1 MTSRRFFSRWLLT
14 ALVVTALFEGG
25 ARLAMAAADPVVLRW
40 HDHTAQLKIQQMETR
55 GEVDV
60 VVIGTSMAQQ
70 DLIPGEL
77 LGRLPEIGSVY
88 NAALNAGVPEVM
100 ESWLLD
106 QVEPRLA
113 PDVVVWGLSALDFSS
128 VYGDA
133 VVQAYERAPATADGV
148 LGALDRN
155 GSELSELV
163 RNRRVLRSPSAIF
176 GPEQERIAE
185 ARDGALAVLGA
196 DGERRDFTAVDDEAR
211 RAEVA
216 GRITP
221 FELDRDDVAAI
232 IRTVGVL
239 RDRGVE
245 VVFVELPTPRRFRAL
260 FPAGPEQQRVVAE
273 ALTGLSDELDVPL
286 ITLDMAAGSSVA
298 PGPFRDGEF
307 VDFTHLNAEGAIRFS
322 RQIGDQLDL
331 VLG

>member
-1 MTSRRFFSRWLLT
+1 
-14 ALVVTALFEGG
+14 
-25 ARLAMAAADPVVLRW
+25 MAAADPVVLLW
-40 HDHTAQLKIQQMETR
+40 HDHTAQLKIQQMEAR

-70 DLIPGEL
+70 DLVPGEL
-77 LGRLPEIGSVY
+77 LGQLPEVDSIY
-88 NAALNAGVPEVM
+88 NAALNAGVPEIM
-100 ESWLLD
+100 EPWLLD

-113 PDVVVWGLSALDFSS
+113 PDVVVWGLSALDFSA

-133 VVQAYERAPATADGV
+133 VVQAYERAPATATGV
-148 LGALDRN
+148 LGELDRS

-176 GPEQERIAE
+176 GPEQDRTSE
-185 ARDGALAVLGA
+185 ARDGALAVLGL
-196 DGERRDFTAVDDEAR
+196 DGERRDFTVVDDEAR
-211 RAEVA
+211 LAEIA

-221 FELDRDDVAAI
+221 FELDRDDFAAI

-239 RDRGVE
+239 RERGVF

-260 FPAGPEQQRVVAE
+260 FPAGPEQQHVVTE
-273 ALTGLSDELDVPL
+273 ALMGLSDELDVPL
-286 ITLDMAAGSSVA
+286 ITLDMAAGSPVA
-298 PGPFRDGEF
+298 PGPLRDGEF
-307 VDFTHLNAEGAIRFS
+307 IDFTHLNADGALRFS

-331 VLG
+331 ILS